1 MKPVNNLATLQTE
14 PQQLS
19 KPTPPPLRLSTPHG
33 GGPQRPGRP
42 ALSLQPLSLQA
53 LPTASSISIDS
64 QFTENSRSGS
74 IIDTGYISSSAASSI
89 SLSLR
94 QDPHSATSGGGGSPS
109 AKSMS
114 DVMSMKEL
122 DAHLEQLKLSI
133 EGRELD
139 VQDLDDDGWQAV
151 SKNGTIVEMD
161 SLGEGAGGAVTRC
174 MLKGGKTIFAL
185 KVWLS
190 LMSCDLW
197 G

>member
-1 MKPVNNLATLQTE
+1 
-14 PQQLS
+14 
-19 KPTPPPLRLSTPHG
+19 
-33 GGPQRPGRP
+33 
-42 ALSLQPLSLQA
+42 
-53 LPTASSISIDS
+53 
-64 QFTENSRSGS
+64 
-74 IIDTGYISSSAASSI
+74 
-89 SLSLR
+89 
-94 QDPHSATSGGGGSPS
+94 
-109 AKSMS
+109 
-114 DVMSMKEL
+114 MSMKEL